1 MIQQYNIIIIYLYI
15 RKNILSVFVGHNHLN
30 DYTVNY
36 YGINLSFGAK
46 TGYSGYSEAVGTRN
60 IILYKNESYYSY
72 IRDINGEIL
81 SEEIKKDINDVGQ
94 IACPYKDDEIKK
106 PSYTFIIVMVF
117 GSIGVGSVLFFV
129 AVIEWKRR
137 RQNLT
142 RESSEDSSSKALIS
156 DSN

>member
-1 MIQQYNIIIIYLYI
+1 
-15 RKNILSVFVGHNHLN
+15 
-30 DYTVNY
+30 
-36 YGINLSFGAK
+36 
-46 TGYSGYSEAVGTRN
+46 
-60 IILYKNESYYSY
+60 
-72 IRDINGEIL
+72 
-81 SEEIKKDINDVGQ
+81 
-94 IACPYKDDEIKK
+94 
-106 PSYTFIIVMVF
+106 MVF